1 MVHICLSQ
9 HKDVLNTAHTHTRA
23 HTYTRAHTF
32 TLYVEPP
39 LPIRKAWFSL
49 PCSRSV
55 FLSFFPFSGYKIIQ
69 GGCRAWDVDTP
80 AQRASWPAVC
90 VQLQPP
96 SLRWDLVN
104 SLAAIETNARKH
116 CAQSLSQETIKS
128 TGAHTGAHT
137 HTNTHVRTHR
147 LLDSVGTTAPPGKHR
162 SLTLR

>member
-1 MVHICLSQ
+1 M
-9 HKDVLNTAHTHTRA
+9 LNTAHTRTHVHTLRG
-23 HTYTRAHTF
+23 TSSPNQKSMVLL
-32 TLYVEPP
+32 TL
-39 LPIRKAWFSL
+39 LPF
-49 PCSRSV
+49 C
-55 FLSFFPFSGYKIIQ
+55 LSFFPFSGYKIIQ